1 MISERVLIDAIER
14 LEADALRRW
23 IDLGWVLPEQDS
35 DCLCFDPSDVAR
47 VRTVILG
54 VSWQRVVST

>member
-1 MISERVLIDAIER
+1 MNCERVLIDAIER

-23 IDLGWVLPEQDS
+23 IDLGWVLPDQDS
-35 DCLCFDPSDVAR
+35 DSLCFDPSDMAR

-54 VSWQRVVST
+54 VFWLRVG